1 MPSSDLTL
9 CWCSLWTKTQL
20 EYIIIIIGKL
30 SRNGLFSTAMWHDR
44 TVKRSDFCKEEK
56 CSQREW
62 RFITIICC
70 CAGMSVWKLD
80 DTVKSKKFLNC
91 LLNGHLK
98 MVFCHL
104 KRHTRKKPW
113 DGTGFQIL
121 RSHKYE
127 GIPKINAHS
136 PYENLDG
143 HNWFFAKNVAIM
155 YTSYPATKRNFLD
168 IWDGKVDFNCALMVR
183 CGILCSCAW
192 KHRCL
197 ASHGGLWHTVWPR

>member
-1 MPSSDLTL
+1 MAVPSSDLTL

-104 KRHTRKKPW
+104 KRHPEKTVGWNGFPNFEISQVWGDTKNQCTLSIWKPW
-113 DGTGFQIL
+113 W
-121 RSHKYE
+121 S
-127 GIPKINAHS
+127 
-136 PYENLDG
+136 
-143 HNWFFAKNVAIM
+143 
-155 YTSYPATKRNFLD
+155 
-168 IWDGKVDFNCALMVR
+168 
-183 CGILCSCAW
+183 
-192 KHRCL
+192 
-197 ASHGGLWHTVWPR
+197 